1 MSLNGLDSS
10 PINETYITALGK
22 AGGWFL
28 LKYMSRDEVEL
39 YKAGSNGLIETRD
52 AVSQYEEI
60 SPLFGFLQFRRKK
73 VLLKYVPEGTSRLL
87 QGKCSDIALDGRLA
101 D

>member
-1 MSLNGLDSS
+1 MSLNGLDSGS
-10 PINETYITALGK
+10 VNEAYNATLGK
-22 AGGWFL
+22 AGGWLL

-39 YKAGSNGLIETRD
+39 LKAGGNGASEARD
-52 AVSQYEEI
+52 AVTQYEEI

-87 QGKCSDIALDGRLA
+87 QGQD
-101 D
+101 

>member
-1 MSLNGLDSS
+1 MSLNGLDVG
-10 PINETYITALGK
+10 PINETYLATLGK

-39 YKAGSNGLIETRD
+39 FKAGNNGTTEARD
-52 AVSQYEEI
+52 AILQYEEI

-73 VLLKYVPEGTSRLL
+73 VLLKYIPEGTSRLL
-87 QGKCSDIALDGRLA
+87 QGKNPN
-101 D
+101 